1 MPKPQIGYAAMLEQ
15 FGPTEVIEYCALAE
29 AAGATGDE
37 AAREAIKVGRVFLAK
52 RPHAGAPRFKGDR
65 G

>member
-1 MPKPQIGYAAMLEQ
+1 MSEQ
-15 FGPTEVIEYCALAE
+15 VDGRYELQRACIALAE

-37 AAREAIKVGRVFLAK
+37 AAREAIKVGRVLLAK
-52 RPHAGAPRFKGDR
+52 RPQAGPPRFKGDR

>member
-1 MPKPQIGYAAMLEQ
+1 MSERVDGRYELQRAC
-15 FGPTEVIEYCALAE
+15 VALAE

>member
-1 MPKPQIGYAAMLEQ
+1 MSERVDGRYELQRAC
-15 FGPTEVIEYCALAE
+15 VALAE

-37 AAREAIKVGRVFLAK
+37 AAREAIKGGRVFLAK